1 LKPDFGNKGAAVPSF
16 SAARRTQMSKTD
28 EKVKSAIPK
37 SCVKLLAICK
47 ASKYTK
53 QRNFKLKKIINAIV
67 YNTNTAKKIASVHH
81 KTNNHSNWFQE
92 ELYTTENG
100 RWFIAGEGGS
110 HSHYAID
117 EGEGN
122 MNGGSDLLPRTIP
135 ETMSWL
141 EKHRKYDVLE
151 EYFAA
156 YLQTA

>member
-1 LKPDFGNKGAAVPSF
+1 
-16 SAARRTQMSKTD
+16 MSKTD

-53 QRNFKLKKIINAIV
+53 QRDFALKKIINAIV
-67 YNTNTAKKIASVHH
+67 YNTGTAKKIASVHH
-81 KTNNHSNWFQE
+81 KTNYHSSWFHE

-122 MNGGSDLLPRTIP
+122 MNGGSDLLPVTIP

-141 EKHRKYDVLE
+141 EKHREYDVLE
-151 EYFAA
+151 KHFAD
-156 YLQTA
+156 YLQAA